1 MTVDDEICPFWGTK
15 GRLKWRH
22 LYSKN
27 YLEKMI
33 TKTRKNTDSDCL
45 GFGKQNRTETGIIAF
60 DIQQNV

>member
-1 MTVDDEICPFWGTK
+1 
-15 GRLKWRH
+15 
-22 LYSKN
+22 
-27 YLEKMI
+27 MI